1 MSLFFDFQVTRVI
14 NVVNKPW
21 VSRFIAG
28 VYIGLVAFIATC
40 TVFFVYAGFF
50 TPLGITGLIA
60 AAVTTVVGIIMLF
73 ILASI
78 HRTRYILSNDELIIR
93 ATRLI
98 GGNKRIHLRDVE
110 HVEKSLIPLGLRL
123 FGASFHGGYYQIPGF
138 GRAFMVI
145 TNFND
150 GVLIKTKYGNY
161 IITPEK
167 PESFV
172 KAINDAR
179 TSLLSS
185 QAG

>member
-1 MSLFFDFQVTRVI
+1 MI
-14 NVVNKPW
+14 NVVNRPW

-28 VYIGLVAFIATC
+28 VYIGLFAFIAAC
-40 TVFFVYAGFF
+40 FAFFVYAGFF
-50 TPLGITGLIA
+50 TPFGIIGLIV
-60 AAVTTVVGIIMLF
+60 AAVLIVVGGIMLL

-78 HRTRYILSNDELIIR
+78 FRTRYVLSNDDLVIR

-98 GGNKRIHLRDVE
+98 GGNKRVHLRDVE
-110 HVEKSLIPLGLRL
+110 HVEKTFIPLGLRL
-123 FGASFHGGYYQIPGF
+123 FGASFHGGYYHILGF
-138 GRAFMVI
+138 ERAFMVI

-167 PESFV
+167 PESFI

-179 TSLLSS
+179 TSHFSYS
-185 QAG
+185 KQ